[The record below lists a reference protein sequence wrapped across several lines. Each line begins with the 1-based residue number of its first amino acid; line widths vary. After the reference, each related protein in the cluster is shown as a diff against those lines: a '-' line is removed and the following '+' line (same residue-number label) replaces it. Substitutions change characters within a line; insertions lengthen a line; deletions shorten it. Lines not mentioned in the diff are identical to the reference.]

1 MRHASIQATMNVYG
15 TAMTDGKRRAHGNV
29 VQMVLKPA
37 ANPPNTAEAEAAK
50 PAPVAIVG

>member
-1 MRHASIQATMNVYG
+1 MNVYG